1 MIKVENISKR
11 YGDHYAVKD
20 LSFEIEKGKVYGF
33 LGPNGAGKT
42 TTMNIMTGYIAASC
56 GTVNVNGHD
65 ILKDGEEAK
74 KCIGYLPELPPLYQD
89 MTVFEY
95 LKFVAELK
103 CVPKAERTKSI
114 EDVMDRTFVTDMKN
128 RLIKNLSKGYKQRVG
143 LAQAMLGNP
152 DIIILDE
159 PTVGLDPKQIIE
171 IRDLIRSLK
180 EDHTVILSS
189 HILSEVAEVCDK
201 LMIIAKGHLIAEGT
215 AEELLGSLGDNNTI
229 EVLIHGDV
237 EDVVEAVKNID
248 GVIKYDTAFAGED
261 LVKCILSFEKDK
273 EIRDELCSKLAAK
286 GLAVYG
292 MVTNSKNLEEI
303 FLELTDE
310 VYVNKFIAE
319 KEAEEKAEKEA
330 EKAAKEAE
338 KAAKEAEK
346 AAKKAEAEVEVTAE
360 AEAEVEVTAE
370 TAAEAELKE
379 NDEKEEE

>member
-1 MIKVENISKR
+1 MIKVDNISKR
-11 YGDHYAVKD
+11 YGNHYAVKN

-42 TTMNIMTGYIAASC
+42 TTMNIMTGYLAASG
-56 GTVNVNGHD
+56 GTVEVNGHD

-89 MTVFEY
+89 MTVIEY

-103 CVPKAERTKSI
+103 CVPKADRAQSI
-114 EDVMDRTFVTDMKN
+114 VDVMDKTFITDMKD

-171 IRDLIRSLK
+171 IRDLIRNLK
-180 EDHTVILSS
+180 ENHTIILSS

-215 AEELLGSLGDNNTI
+215 AEELLDALGENNTI
-229 EVLIHGDV
+229 EVLIHSDV
-237 EDVVEAVKNID
+237 EDVVEAVKGIE
-248 GVIKYDTAFAGED
+248 GVVKYDTADAGEGI
-261 LVKCILSFEKDK
+261 VKCILSFESGK
-273 EIRDELCSKLAAK
+273 EIRDELCAKLAAK
-286 GLAVYG
+286 GLAIYG
-292 MVTNSKNLEEI
+292 MVTNSKTLEEI

-310 VYVNKFIAE
+310 VYVNKFIEENEAKAAEINADDEAEESETQE
-319 KEAEEKAEKEA
+319 KEAEDSETKEN
-330 EKAAKEAE
+330 ETEE
-338 KAAKEAEK
+338 
-346 AAKKAEAEVEVTAE
+346 T
-360 AEAEVEVTAE
+360 VTAE
-370 TAAEAELKE
+370 TDAEEI
-379 NDEKEEE
+379 KEEK